1 MRTVD
6 FHCDVLSKMWE
17 DSQAS
22 FVDDPHLDV
31 TLQRMEEGDLALQ
44 VFAVFLSE
52 KWGRPSFER
61 VLGQIDTYRRRI
73 VKP

>member
-6 FHCDVLSKMWE
+6 FHCDALSKMWE
-17 DSQAS
+17 DPKAS
-22 FVDDPHLDV
+22 FVDDRHLDV

-52 KWGRPSFER
+52 KYGRPSFVAGTWR
-61 VLGQIDTYRRRI
+61 KSIRI
-73 VKP
+73 AAAL